1 MDKKENP
8 AVVQSVERTFMIIEE
23 LGRMPG
29 GIALGDL
36 SSKVG
41 LHKSTVH
48 RLLTCLAG
56 MGYVTQDS
64 FTGRYRLSLKLFE
77 VAGRAVNSLDIVSAT
92 KPHLDRLSAKCGEA
106 VHLVIRD
113 GVDMIYVYKV
123 DANVNSIRMSSSV
136 GLRIPM
142 YCTGV
147 GKAVLAEY
155 AEEEVKQ
162 IWETSDI
169 RPLTANTITDLW
181 VLQEQLELVRR
192 RGYAVDDEENEP
204 GVRCVAVALPQ
215 MLGGPPA
222 AYSVSAPAMRMRD
235 EQLQQIAEM
244 ALQAKVGILHDIGVS
259 P

>member
-1 MDKKENP
+1 M
-8 AVVQSVERTFMIIEE
+8 
-23 LGRMPG
+23 
-29 GIALGDL
+29 
-36 SSKVG
+36 
-41 LHKSTVH
+41 
-48 RLLTCLAG
+48 
-56 MGYVTQDS
+56 
-64 FTGRYRLSLKLFE
+64 
-77 VAGRAVNSLDIVSAT
+77 
-92 KPHLDRLSAKCGEA
+92 
-106 VHLVIRD
+106 
-113 GVDMIYVYKV
+113 YK
-123 DANVNSIRMSSSV
+123 RQ
-136 GLRIPM
+136 
-142 YCTGV
+142 
-147 GKAVLAEY
+147 
-155 AEEEVKQ
+155 KQ

>member
-1 MDKKENP
+1 
-8 AVVQSVERTFMIIEE
+8 MIIEE
-23 LGRMPG
+23 LGRVSG
-29 GIALGDL
+29 GVALGDL
-36 SSKVG
+36 SGRVG

-48 RLLTCLAG
+48 RLLTCLAA

-77 VAGRAVNSLDIVSAT
+77 VAGRAVNSLDIVSAA
-92 KPHLDRLSAKCGEA
+92 KPHLDRLSATCGEA

-147 GKAVLAEY
+147 GKAVLAGCSQ
-155 AEEEVKQ
+155 EEVRQ
-162 IWETSDI
+162 IWDASDI
-169 RPLTANTITDLW
+169 RSLTPSTITDLTA
-181 VLQEQLELVRR
+181 LQEQLELVRQ

-222 AYSVSAPAMRMRD
+222 AYSISAPSMRMRD
-235 EQLQQIAEM
+235 EQIRQFAAL
-244 ALQAKVGILHDIGVS
+244 ALQAKEGILHDLGVS